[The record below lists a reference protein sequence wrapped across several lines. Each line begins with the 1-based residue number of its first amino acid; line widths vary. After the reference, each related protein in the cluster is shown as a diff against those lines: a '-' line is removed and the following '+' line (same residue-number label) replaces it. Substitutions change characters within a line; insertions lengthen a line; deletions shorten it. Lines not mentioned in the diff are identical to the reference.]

1 MKYIYPKFSSVDFG
15 FVRFGGVGLGNLL
28 SIFARALITAHEND
42 YQVIWPTWPSIKVG
56 PWIRREKDK
65 RFYGDLFKSNCNYVT
80 GLTKAKLLLCSK
92 KYLITNENAGNE
104 LPELPD
110 KGVYEYSAFSMRF
123 KDIIS
128 YRDYLRE
135 KIVKI
140 TKDKH
145 KRYIEHDFTN
155 EINVHVRLG
164 DFAKPNAEQASKEIF
179 NTQLP
184 IEWYVK
190 AINDIIAVLGDS
202 VRFNIFSDGA
212 DDELKPIL
220 DIPQCSR
227 MFWGSAIA
235 DILALSQSKVIIAS
249 GSSFSLWA
257 RFLGN
262 RSCLTFSNQLFEKV
276 CEGEGKFEY
285 DYGFDEGLSEYVI
298 ECLEKEYC
306 NN

>member
-1 MKYIYPKFSSVDFG
+1 MKYIYPKYSKIDIG

-28 SIFARALITAHEND
+28 SIFARSVIIATENS
-42 YQVIWPTWPSIKVG
+42 YQIIWPTWPSIKVG

-65 RFYGDLFKSNCNYVT
+65 RFYGDLFKSNQSYVT
-80 GLTKAKLLLCSK
+80 GLKKVKILLCAK
-92 KYLITNENAGNE
+92 KYLITNENVNMKWPE
-104 LPELPD
+104 LPEN
-110 KGVYEYSAFSMRF
+110 GVYEYSAFSMRF

-128 YRDYLRE
+128 YRELLKE
-135 KIVKI
+135 KIIEI
-140 TKDKH
+140 TRDKH
-145 KRYIEHDFTN
+145 KKYLEHDFSS

-164 DFAKPNAEQASKEIF
+164 DFAKPNAEQEKRERF

-184 IEWYVK
+184 INWYVK
-190 AINDIIAVLGDS
+190 AINDIKSVLGNS
-202 VRFNIFSDGA
+202 VRFNIFSDGS
-212 DDELKPIL
+212 DEELKPIL
-220 DIPQCSR
+220 EIPQCSR

-276 CEGEGKFEY
+276 CEGENKFEY
-285 DYGFDEGLSEYVI
+285 DYGFDDELSDYVKN
-298 ECLEKEYC
+298 CLIKEYGK
-306 NN
+306 